1 MNFLEKIKENLI
13 QLDLERNQLDKYYE
27 EINYNKE
34 NDYLYIRL
42 KENNNYQLNFKEF
55 RIIFDEYNI
64 MIYDLLENNQ
74 ISEIERFSLNYIQFE
89 DDKFDYIISFLI
101 DRFFQFF
108 IIYLENEYRIEKSKK
123 YNIERR

>member
-1 MNFLEKIKENLI
+1 MNFLEKIKENLSNRDFNRI
-13 QLDLERNQLDKYYE
+13 EIDKYYE

-42 KENNNYQLNFKEF
+42 KENQYKLDFNEF
-55 RIIFDEYNI
+55 IIKDNEYNL

-74 ISEIERFSLNYIQFE
+74 LSDIERFSINHIQFE
-89 DDKFDYIISFLI
+89 NEKSNYIISELI

-123 YNIERR
+123 YKKS